1 MQAEIYALP
10 YKLHAFHLQAQ
21 LLLSGRAP
29 SQFNLATGAE
39 YALPGEFSRDRC
51 FQKARDGTMIAGISS
66 SGSHLA
72 VACDPATWDGTDRL
86 CKGLIADFGGGRT
99 RHCLALNSGFD
110 LDLRGVALDFEL
122 RAERF

>member
-51 FQKARDGTMIAGISS
+51 FQKARDGTMIATVSCR
-66 SGSHLA
+66 GSYLA
-72 VACDPATWDGTDRL
+72 VTCNLSARDGTDRFRKCL
-86 CKGLIADFGGGRT
+86 LPDFGGGQA
-99 RHCLALNSGFD
+99 RHCSALGSGLD
-110 LDLRGVALDFEL
+110 LDLRRVAFNLKL
-122 RAERF
+122 RAEGF